1 MTCAAT
7 LDAPNPT
14 QAKLEADLLPL
25 AMGALGVVYG
35 DIGTSPLYAL
45 RESFHHGLGLEPTT
59 GNVLGVLSL
68 VLWSLVLVVCLKY
81 LAFVVRAD
89 HHGEGGILALTA
101 IVRESPAREAAGF
114 GFLMVLGLFGTAL
127 LFGDGMITP
136 AISVLSAVEGLAVA
150 TPFFEPWIL
159 PITVGILAGLFA
171 AQSHGTEKVGRVFGP
186 IMVVWF
192 LALGGLGVVQIV
204 QEPRVLT
211 CLSPW
216 QALEFFGR
224 NGWTGFL
231 VLGSVFLVVTGG
243 EALYADMGHFG
254 VRPIRLAWFTF
265 VFPAL
270 MLNYL
275 GQGALMMRQPDAIE
289 NPFFRM
295 VPAWGLFPMVLLA
308 TAATVIASQALISG
322 VFSLTMQAVQFGF
335 LPRLKVQ
342 HTSDLQ
348 IGQIYVPFVNWSLM
362 LACIGLVAGFGSSSN
377 LAAAYGVAVTATMLI
392 TTLLFFYL
400 ARYAW
405 GWSVVRAGLLCGL
418 FLGIEVGFLGGNL
431 LKIAHGGWFPL
442 VVGMAFYLVM
452 STWRRG
458 RAALARSLAELAIP
472 WEGFL
477 EGLKSKP
484 PTRVAGTAIYL
495 SGNPRNVPVALLSNL
510 RHNHVVHQR
519 VIVVKVETADRPSV
533 PVSERVSVKKKD
545 VWLFEVHLRFGY
557 KQGHDVPAALKD
569 LVLPDGPIRLQ
580 ECTYF
585 LGRET
590 VVPGRAGGS
599 GMAWWRER
607 LFAVLSR
614 NARNATY
621 FFGLPPGR
629 VFEVGNQLQL

>member
-1 MTCAAT
+1 LCR
-7 LDAPNPT
+7 DAGCPQPVRRET
-14 QAKLEADLLPL
+14 RGKSSSDGP
-25 AMGALGVVYG
+25 GALGVVYG

-59 GNVLGVLSL
+59 TNVLGVLSL
-68 VLWSLVLVVCLKY
+68 VLWSLILVVCLKY

-101 IVRESPAREAAGF
+101 IVSESPAREVAGF

-150 TPFFEPWIL
+150 TPLFEPWIL
-159 PITVGILAGLFA
+159 PITVGILAALFA
-171 AQSHGTEKVGRVFGP
+171 VQRHGTEKVGRVFGP
-186 IMVVWF
+186 VMVVWF
-192 LALGGLGVVQIV
+192 LALGGLGIVQIA
-204 QEPRVLT
+204 QEPRVLSS
-211 CLSPW
+211 LSPW

-254 VRPIRLAWFTF
+254 VRPIRQAWFTF

-275 GQGALMMRQPDAIE
+275 GQGALMIRHPDAIE

-348 IGQIYVPFVNWSLM
+348 VGQIYVPFVNWALM
-362 LACIGLVAGFGSSSN
+362 LACIGLVVGFGSSSN

-418 FLGIEVGFLGGNL
+418 FLGIEAGFLGGNL

-458 RAALARSLAELAIP
+458 RTALARSLSKLAVP
-472 WEGFL
+472 WKEFL
-477 EGLKSKP
+477 ESLRWKP

-495 SGNPRNVPVALLSNL
+495 SGNPLDVPVALLSNL
-510 RHNHVVHQR
+510 RHNHVVHER
-519 VIVVKVETADRPSV
+519 VIVVRVDTADRPHV
-533 PVSERVSVKKKD
+533 PVPERVLVKRKE

-557 KQGHDVPAALKD
+557 KDGHDVPAALKD
-569 LVLPDGPIRLQ
+569 LRLPDGPVRLQ

-590 VVPGRAGGS
+590 VIPGRSRAS
-599 GMAWWRER
+599 GMPWWRER
-607 LFAVLSR
+607 LFAFLSR

-629 VFEVGNQLQL
+629 VFEVGNQLEL

>member
-7 LDAPNPT
+7 LEGPHPGAS
-14 QAKLEADLLPL
+14 KVGADLLPL
-25 AMGALGVVYG
+25 ALGALGVVYG

-45 RESFHHGLGLEPTT
+45 RESFHHGLGLESTVT
-59 GNVLGVLSL
+59 NVLGVLSL

-81 LAFVVRAD
+81 LAFVVNAD

-101 IVRESPAREAAGF
+101 LVRESAAREVAGF

-150 TPFFEPWIL
+150 TPLFEPWIL
-159 PITVGILAGLFA
+159 PITVAILAALFA
-171 AQSHGTEKVGRVFGP
+171 AQSHGTEKVGKVFGP
-186 IMVVWF
+186 VMVLWF
-192 LALGGLGVVQIV
+192 LALGSLGIVQIV
-204 QEPRVLT
+204 QEPRVLA

-270 MLNYL
+270 TLNYL
-275 GQGALMMRQPDAIE
+275 GQGALLIRQPAAID
-289 NPFFRM
+289 NPFFHM
-295 VPAWGLFPMVLLA
+295 VPAWGLLPMVILA

-342 HTSDLQ
+342 HTSDMQ

-362 LACIGLVAGFGSSSN
+362 LACIGLVAGFRTSSN

-392 TTLLFFYL
+392 TTVLFYFL
-400 ARYAW
+400 TRYGW
-405 GWSVVRAGLLCGL
+405 GWSLARSASLCGL
-418 FLGIEVGFLGGNL
+418 LFGIEIGFLGGNL
-431 LKIAHGGWFPL
+431 LKVAHGGWFPL
-442 VVGMAFYLVM
+442 AVGVAFYLVM

-458 RAALARSLAELAIP
+458 RAALARSLANLAIP
-472 WEGFL
+472 WDGFL
-477 EGLKSKP
+477 ARLESDP
-484 PTRVAGTAIYL
+484 PIRVSGTAIYL
-495 SGNPRNVPVALLSNL
+495 SGNPQDVPVAMLSNL
-510 RHNHVVHQR
+510 RHNHIVHER
-519 VIVVKVETADRPSV
+519 VILVRVDTADRPHVCASQRGV
-533 PVSERVSVKKKD
+533 VKMKAD
-545 VWLFEVHLRFGY
+545 WLLEVVLCFGY
-557 KQGHDVPAALKD
+557 KDEHDVPRALKALD
-569 LVLPDGPIRLQ
+569 LADAPLHLQ

-590 VVPGRAGGS
+590 VIPGRSGGS
-599 GMAWWRER
+599 GMAWWRRR

-621 FFGLPPGR
+621 FFGLPPAR
-629 VFEVGNQLQL
+629 VFEVGNQLEL

>member
-7 LDAPNPT
+7 LDVPNPS
-14 QAKLEADLLPL
+14 QAKLGGDLLPL
-25 AMGALGVVYG
+25 ALGALGVVYG

-216 QALEFFGR
+216 HALEFFGR

-295 VPAWGLFPMVLLA
+295 VPAWGLLPMVLLA

-405 GWSVVRAGLLCGL
+405 GWSVVRAGFLCGL
-418 FLGIEVGFLGGNL
+418 FLGIE
-431 LKIAHGGWFPL
+431 A
-442 VVGMAFYLVM
+442 
-452 STWRRG
+452 
-458 RAALARSLAELAIP
+458 
-472 WEGFL
+472 GFL
-477 EGLKSKP
+477 E
-484 PTRVAGTAIYL
+484 
-495 SGNPRNVPVALLSNL
+495 
-510 RHNHVVHQR
+510 
-519 VIVVKVETADRPSV
+519 ET
-533 PVSERVSVKKKD
+533 
-545 VWLFEVHLRFGY
+545 
-557 KQGHDVPAALKD
+557 
-569 LVLPDGPIRLQ
+569 
-580 ECTYF
+580 C
-585 LGRET
+585 
-590 VVPGRAGGS
+590 
-599 GMAWWRER
+599 
-607 LFAVLSR
+607 
-614 NARNATY
+614 
-621 FFGLPPGR
+621 
-629 VFEVGNQLQL
+629 